1 MAITKVTTAV
11 LADTAVSA
19 GSYGSATLIPAIT
32 VDAQGRITAVSTNAV
47 DVGANVVALG
57 ADTTGNYVAT
67 ITGTANEIT
76 VTGSGSETAGVTISL
91 PSSITANTTALLAYA
106 IKTIQELEARIAAL
120 EA

>member
-1 MAITKVTTAV
+1 MALTKVTARV

-57 ADTTGNYVAT
+57 TDTTGNYVAT

-76 VTGSGSETAGVTISL
+76 VSGSGSETAGVTISL
-91 PSSITANTTALLAYA
+91 PA
-106 IKTIQELEARIAAL
+106 TINFNHDLVKRM
-120 EA
+120 